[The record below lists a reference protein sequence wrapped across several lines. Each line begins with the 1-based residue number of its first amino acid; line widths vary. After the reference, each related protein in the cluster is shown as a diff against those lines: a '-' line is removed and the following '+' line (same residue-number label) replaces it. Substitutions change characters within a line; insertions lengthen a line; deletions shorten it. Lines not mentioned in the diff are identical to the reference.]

1 MADDS
6 GPPPSLQKVRAAC
19 KKRGATGVKGLS
31 RFVYGFFHFNIYGT
45 LHSTKNS
52 GTFETG
58 VNGLEI
64 FSGNVPENPKIVEL
78 RSPERQKYL
87 KHMGSKF

>member
-64 FSGNVPENPKIVEL
+64 SQEMFQKIPK
-78 RSPERQKYL
+78 
-87 KHMGSKF
+87 